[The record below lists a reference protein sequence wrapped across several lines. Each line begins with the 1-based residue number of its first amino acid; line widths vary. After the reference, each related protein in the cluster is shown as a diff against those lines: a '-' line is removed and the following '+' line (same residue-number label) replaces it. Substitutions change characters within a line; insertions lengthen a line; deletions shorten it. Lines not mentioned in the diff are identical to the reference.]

1 MDFSEKM
8 RLRGKAEE
16 DMFFAE
22 LDKKL
27 IDAMHEQQEIEQ
39 ERLHQQQFE
48 QDYYRTKRMFKG
60 AESK

>member
-22 LDKKL
+22 LDRKL
-27 IDAMHEQQEIEQ
+27 INAMHEQQEAEQ
-39 ERLHQQQFE
+39 ERLHQEQFE
-48 QDYYRTKRMFKG
+48 QDYYRTKHLFRG